1 MSSISFDTTDRLMW
15 TTMNRRRMSLI
26 FINRSSSRIVINY
39 IIVTVLL
46 LSVVSTACDA
56 ASPRPNPMKATWLW
70 DTSLI
75 STLENRQAVLQF
87 AKEQSIGRIYV
98 QVNPD
103 VAKNTYRAFIQE
115 AAQAGI
121 QIHALDGA
129 PNWIRSDQ
137 QQYIVSMVKWVKD
150 YNASVLENERFS
162 GIQVDIEPYVLPE
175 WHNERDVTVS
185 SWITAMTLFTNE
197 VKHDS
202 TLTVSAALPFW
213 LHEISIPD
221 ESSIRLNAKFIG
233 MLDEVTLMSYR
244 DQAEALIEITAD
256 DLALADQLG
265 KKVFVG
271 VETNPSSEAA
281 FVSFYEEGR
290 AVLNQQ
296 LTLIDDSLKGHAS
309 YAGIAVHD
317 YTGWK
322 NLKP

>member
-1 MSSISFDTTDRLMW
+1 MK
-15 TTMNRRRMSLI
+15 
-26 FINRSSSRIVINY
+26 FINRSSSRILITY

-46 LSVVSTACDA
+46 LSVVSTACEA
-56 ASPRPNPMKATWLW
+56 APPRPNPMKATWLW

-75 STLENRQAVLQF
+75 STVENRQTVLQF

-103 VAKNTYRAFIQE
+103 VDKSTYRAFIQE

-137 QQYIVSMVKWVKD
+137 QQQIVSLVKWVKD
-150 YNASVLENERFS
+150 YNASVLENERFT

-197 VKHDS
+197 ARQDS

-213 LHEISIPD
+213 LHQITIPD
-221 ESSIRLNAKFIG
+221 DSSVRLNAKFIS

-244 DQAEALIEITAD
+244 DKAEALIEITAD
-256 DLALADQLG
+256 DLALADRLG
-265 KKVFVG
+265 KKIFVG
-271 VETNPSSEAA
+271 VETNPSYEGA

-290 AVLNQQ
+290 TAMNTQ
-296 LTLIDDSLKGHAS
+296 LTLIDDALKGHAS